1 MRPATYEVL
10 RVHTSKGDATFSGI
24 NVTPL
29 TDVMLVLL
37 ITFLLSASSFEQSNV
52 TVPLPRVT
60 QTQEV
65 EKYACVIQVGVDGRV
80 DWPEEGLEGLDRA
93 DAMKRLFELR
103 KERILAVGVHRE
115 CPYGLLF
122 PVLEAAAETGWEEV
136 VVLTAESS

>member
-1 MRPATYEVL
+1 MLESAYERL
-10 RVHTSKGDATFSGI
+10 RVKQASNGTAFSGI

-65 EKYACVIQVGVDGRV
+65 EKYACVVQIDASGAVE
-80 DWPEEGLEGLDRA
+80 WPEEGLEGLEQGQ
-93 DAMKRLFELR
+93 AMKRLFQLR

-122 PVLEAAAETGWEEV
+122 PLLEAAAEAGWEEV

>member
-1 MRPATYEVL
+1 MSQTRS
-10 RVHTSKGDATFSGI
+10 RNKTFSGI

-60 QTQEV
+60 EVQEV
-65 EKYACVIQVGVDGRV
+65 EKYACVIQLNAQGTIS
-80 DWPEEGLEGLDRA
+80 WPEPGLDGLERF
-93 DAMKRLFELR
+93 DALERLRSLR
-103 KERILAVGVHRE
+103 DERVLAVGVHRE
-115 CPYGLLF
+115 CRYGNVF

-136 VVLTAESS
+136 VVLTTEAL